1 MIGNNSFFLR
11 SMECFVE
18 LLDALEE
25 EKMAIVGLKD
35 QQSSSRSHGNKTC
48 CKQARYLRIVEGR
61 RLNRYKERRRRREN
75 QTKNPIL
82 KELSFILQI
91 YIDFG
96 FTYRMSD
103 KEISKLVRQMGRV
116 WGLQKKSPGL
126 QVTLLSP
133 DERFLYEGRQKMS
146 GFDRFK
152 WIISDKSIDE
162 FITKCPMVYLSPD
175 SQLDALLDVRPDEI
189 YIIGG
194 LVDETGVGS
203 LSYDRAEE
211 LGLDARR
218 LPIQEFLHRSDSGT
232 FNVMLTINQ
241 VVEILVRYV
250 YSKNWTDALSVVP
263 KRIGYEMVHNMDQK
277 DDFFG
282 IREATETSL
291 PRHMEAAIMLRSR
304 TMGKNRREASNKQN
318 VVSDQRDSRN
328 SNMAIDTS
336 GTDYIDSLYF
346 GAFENTEI
354 GKEENSKADNA
365 TSDASGIDYVDMLL
379 AEQHPDGSS
388 NDFVED
394 SNEDGDNDGDRIVQ
408 SVEALDLKTY
418 NDMGIKKIW
427 EEIEPVWKM
436 NNDDLVNIMT
446 NRIIYEDEELIA
458 FNKPYQVACSNAP
471 SNQAELLRILPQ
483 LSSRITPHMNCLRI
497 VKSIGK
503 SVTGVTLFAKNQ
515 NVQEKIKT
523 LYENGLIEQCYR
535 VITNMAPAH
544 QEATINIPLMLPL
557 SANSSNE
564 ITPFLEASTYY
575 RVLRHDP
582 KNHTSYME
590 CVVNCDV
597 PEQIRAHLGIG
608 IACPIIGDIKYNY
621 SRREAGRGIPPRLS
635 DSALR
640 DLNIAGNSFRRLPMY
655 IHLKEVIIPLSK
667 QSSNK
672 IHICAPIP
680 SFFTYTLRKLRL
692 LKK

>member
-1 MIGNNSFFLR
+1 M
-11 SMECFVE
+11 
-18 LLDALEE
+18 
-25 EKMAIVGLKD
+25 
-35 QQSSSRSHGNKTC
+35 
-48 CKQARYLRIVEGR
+48 
-61 RLNRYKERRRRREN
+61 
-75 QTKNPIL
+75 
-82 KELSFILQI
+82 
-91 YIDFG
+91 
-96 FTYRMSD
+96 
-103 KEISKLVRQMGRV
+103 
-116 WGLQKKSPGL
+116 
-126 QVTLLSP
+126 
-133 DERFLYEGRQKMS
+133 DE
-146 GFDRFK
+146 
-152 WIISDKSIDE
+152 
-162 FITKCPMVYLSPD
+162 
-175 SQLDALLDVRPDEI
+175 
-189 YIIGG
+189 
-194 LVDETGVGS
+194 
-203 LSYDRAEE
+203 
-211 LGLDARR
+211 
-218 LPIQEFLHRSDSGT
+218 
-232 FNVMLTINQ
+232 
-241 VVEILVRYV
+241 
-250 YSKNWTDALSVVP
+250 
-263 KRIGYEMVHNMDQK
+263 K

-304 TMGKNRREASNKQN
+304 TMGKNRREDSNKQN

-354 GKEENSKADNA
+354 GKEENSKTDNA

-388 NDFVED
+388 NDLVED
-394 SNEDGDNDGDRIVQ
+394 SNEDGDNDDDRIVQ

-436 NNDDLVNIMT
+436 NNDDLINIMT

-458 FNKPYQVACSNAP
+458 FDKPYQVACSNAP

-523 LYENGLIEQCYR
+523 LYENGLVEQCYR

-635 DSALR
+635 DSALQ

>member
-1 MIGNNSFFLR
+1 M
-11 SMECFVE
+11 
-18 LLDALEE
+18 
-25 EKMAIVGLKD
+25 
-35 QQSSSRSHGNKTC
+35 
-48 CKQARYLRIVEGR
+48 
-61 RLNRYKERRRRREN
+61 
-75 QTKNPIL
+75 
-82 KELSFILQI
+82 
-91 YIDFG
+91 
-96 FTYRMSD
+96 
-103 KEISKLVRQMGRV
+103 
-116 WGLQKKSPGL
+116 
-126 QVTLLSP
+126 
-133 DERFLYEGRQKMS
+133 DE
-146 GFDRFK
+146 
-152 WIISDKSIDE
+152 
-162 FITKCPMVYLSPD
+162 
-175 SQLDALLDVRPDEI
+175 
-189 YIIGG
+189 
-194 LVDETGVGS
+194 
-203 LSYDRAEE
+203 
-211 LGLDARR
+211 
-218 LPIQEFLHRSDSGT
+218 
-232 FNVMLTINQ
+232 
-241 VVEILVRYV
+241 
-250 YSKNWTDALSVVP
+250 
-263 KRIGYEMVHNMDQK
+263 K

-304 TMGKNRREASNKQN
+304 TMGKNRREDSNKQN
-318 VVSDQRDSRN
+318 VVSDQR
-328 SNMAIDTS
+328 
-336 GTDYIDSLYF
+336 
-346 GAFENTEI
+346 
-354 GKEENSKADNA
+354 
-365 TSDASGIDYVDMLL
+365 L

-388 NDFVED
+388 NDLVED
-394 SNEDGDNDGDRIVQ
+394 SNEDGDNDDDRIVQ

-436 NNDDLVNIMT
+436 NNDDLINIMT

-458 FNKPYQVACSNAP
+458 FDKPYQVACSNAP

-523 LYENGLIEQCYR
+523 LYENGLVEQCYR

-544 QEATINIPLMLPL
+544 QEATINIPLVKCRRKNNNYVMLPL

-635 DSALR
+635 DSALQ

>member
-1 MIGNNSFFLR
+1 
-11 SMECFVE
+11 
-18 LLDALEE
+18 
-25 EKMAIVGLKD
+25 
-35 QQSSSRSHGNKTC
+35 
-48 CKQARYLRIVEGR
+48 
-61 RLNRYKERRRRREN
+61 
-75 QTKNPIL
+75 
-82 KELSFILQI
+82 
-91 YIDFG
+91 
-96 FTYRMSD
+96 
-103 KEISKLVRQMGRV
+103 
-116 WGLQKKSPGL
+116 
-126 QVTLLSP
+126 
-133 DERFLYEGRQKMS
+133 
-146 GFDRFK
+146 
-152 WIISDKSIDE
+152 
-162 FITKCPMVYLSPD
+162 
-175 SQLDALLDVRPDEI
+175 
-189 YIIGG
+189 
-194 LVDETGVGS
+194 
-203 LSYDRAEE
+203 
-211 LGLDARR
+211 
-218 LPIQEFLHRSDSGT
+218 
-232 FNVMLTINQ
+232 
-241 VVEILVRYV
+241 
-250 YSKNWTDALSVVP
+250 
-263 KRIGYEMVHNMDQK
+263 MDQK

-365 TSDASGIDYVDMLL
+365 TSDASGIDYVDMLYFGDFLNNRSTLDVNKRL

-544 QEATINIPLMLPL
+544 QEATINIPLVKCRRKNNNYVMLPL